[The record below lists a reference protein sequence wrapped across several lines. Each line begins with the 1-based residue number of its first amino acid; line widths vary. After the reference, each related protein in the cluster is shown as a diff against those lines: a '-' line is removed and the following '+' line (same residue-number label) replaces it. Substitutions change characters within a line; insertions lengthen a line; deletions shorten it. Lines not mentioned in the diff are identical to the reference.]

1 MKSRLIVSTVIC
13 QSCGVS
19 NDAGAVFCT
28 ECGVTLEIS
37 SQQPLVNKV
46 DPFQELPGLRSFLR
60 WGIYI
65 LFIIVISSTVNLFLG
80 SLFFVSS
87 IIVIIVNMIL
97 RIPYAI
103 YINQNFNDHR
113 KLLHATH
120 GYQLQ
125 APDPSLMAVLYI
137 LIPII
142 PIFIKYREFRG
153 HLLNDHQ
160 NEEIVPYSPFAVTG
174 IIFVLPFLFSYLIA
188 RLFPFLI
195 DSNFTFTFYLIIVFA
210 FPIIVLIY
218 RLFAEYKWQKSMNT
232 HIHNHIGF
240 LSK

>member
-46 DPFQELPGLRSFLR
+46 DPFQELPGPRSFIG
-60 WGIYI
+60 WGIYTVVI
-65 LFIIVISSTVNLFLG
+65 LVISFFASLFLG
-80 SLFFVSS
+80 FFFFTSS
-87 IIVIIVNMIL
+87 VVLIIFNMLL
-97 RIPYAI
+97 RIPYAV
-103 YINQNFNDHR
+103 YINQNFTDHK
-113 KLLHATH
+113 KLLNTTH
-120 GYQLQ
+120 GYQIQ
-125 APDPSLMAVLYI
+125 IPNPQLMVVFYI
-137 LIPII
+137 LLPII

-153 HLLNDHQ
+153 HLLREHQ
-160 NEEIVPYSPFAVTG
+160 DEVVLPYSPYTVTG
-174 IIFVLPFLFSYLIA
+174 IIYGLPFLFNNLLSRFIQNSLDIELSFFILFSLI
-188 RLFPFLI
+188 
-195 DSNFTFTFYLIIVFA
+195 S
-210 FPIIVLIY
+210 PIIILIY
-218 RLFAEYKWQKSMNT
+218 RIMAEYKWQKSMNT